1 METSKYSTVEIR
13 SRAVQAVCKGQPQNV
28 VAKAYQVDRITLY
41 RWCQRYEE
49 NSPNGLAR
57 KEGSGRPRLLCEVDG
72 QQLRHFVLQPASK
85 YGYETDFW
93 TCRRLIQIAKNNIRV
108 AVSQPTMWRTLRD
121 WGLTYQKPERE
132 YMEGSEKLRREWIK
146 RDIPRIKHAV
156 KKYRAILYCED
167 EASLSLTAILGKT
180 WAPKGQTPMQKVTG
194 KRGSIAAMSALTG
207 TGGLVFTLHEKRITS
222 EEVIHFLDQL
232 LRHHPRRHLV
242 IVMDQARPHTSGK
255 TMRFV
260 AGQPRLHVFNLPKYS
275 PRFNPDEYV
284 WNHLKHQELKS
295 HQAKTTKEL
304 KVLANRKLKQ
314 MSRDPHLLRG
324 IFFRCCVANLL
335 N

>member
-13 SRAVQAVCKGQPQNV
+13 SRAVQAVCKGQPQSV

-49 NSPNGLAR
+49 NSQNGLAR
-57 KEGSGRPRLLCEVDG
+57 KEGSGRPRLLSEVDG
-72 QQLRHFVLQPASK
+72 QQLRHFVLHPASQ

-93 TCRRLIQIAKNNIRV
+93 TCRRLIQIAKKNIRV
-108 AVSQPTMWRTLRD
+108 VVSQPTMWRTLRD

-146 RDIPRIKHAV
+146 HDIPRIKHAV

-242 IVMDQARPHTSGK
+242 IVMDQAPPHTSGK
-255 TMRFV
+255 TMKFV
-260 AGQPRLHVFNLPKYS
+260 AGHPRLHVFYLPKYS

-304 KVLANRKLKQ
+304 KNLANRKLKQ
-314 MSRDPHLLRG
+314 MSCDPHLLRG